1 MMKGNEKK
9 RLRCAVMGIIIK
21 FILRNIREKK
31 FRTFLIIF
39 SITLSA
45 GLFFASSAISGTLEE
60 MYVNRMR
67 KHFGSAEILI
77 HANEKSPS
85 GYLSGASAE
94 VFKEDF
100 QYIIEAVEG
109 GGFYKPSRDESV
121 QVDLKGFDWK
131 DLQQMNPVQLSHSF
145 HPDGFKGKKTMISRV
160 TAEKYKLD
168 IGSTMEIEIGGQK
181 HRFLI
186 AATAE
191 PIGPFQ
197 EDGRSTTVYMPKDT
211 LSALQNNRGRAT
223 TVFIKLK
230 DPTQLQQMMEA
241 LSKSYR
247 RYTVREPVTREE
259 IKQYTNRI
267 TTPFMLMTIMVLF
280 MSVFIIYTSFKVIT
294 MERLPIIGTFRS
306 IGATRKIT
314 DAVLLLESMVYGI
327 LGGLLG
333 CGFGIG
339 VLWIMTYLMSENPW
353 TGVRMNVEIQFSPVQ
368 LVTSFCIALIL
379 SVISS
384 LVPIIKISKIPVK
397 DVVLNKV
404 EIQHK
409 KENRKLYIGVW
420 FLATAILLP
429 RFVPRQA
436 ALVFGGLCMLL
447 SAVAVTLLIPYMI
460 IGFVKVFERVYLHVF
475 GNEGVLAAKNLRDNR
490 NIINNI
496 TLLSIGISSLLMIN
510 TISHSVVKELVSF
523 YREATFDVW
532 MWTYQ
537 GDRNLDRLLKTVE
550 GVSEVYGVIGAQ
562 NVEIADTTN
571 QINLLHG
578 VDKNRYADYWN
589 VGLTNVQLQELDQD
603 RNILLTHI
611 LKQKFGVNQGD
622 ILMLETQ
629 RGKKPYR
636 VIGFF
641 NSLRW
646 TGNYALISER
656 FLKSDMGEKY
666 YDDIYIKTNKEPEI
680 VKDSIKKKFER
691 RQPWVMTI
699 AQMEE
704 NEHKSNGQLF
714 IILNGFSIMAMVIGI
729 FGILNNFIISFI
741 ERKRFLAIFR
751 SIGMSKGQMI
761 KMIFIEALTG
771 GLIGGIVG
779 VFAGI
784 AMISIIPYVMRAMDT
799 PIPMHYSFTLF
810 LYALW
815 AGMSITVIASIS
827 PSLKSSKLNIVE
839 AIKYE

>member
-1 MMKGNEKK
+1 
-9 RLRCAVMGIIIK
+9 MGIIIK

-85 GYLSGASAE
+85 RYLTGASAE
-94 VFKEDF
+94 AYKEDF
-100 QYIIEAVEG
+100 QYMIEGVEG
-109 GGFYKPSRDESV
+109 GGFYKPNRDESV

-131 DLQQMNPVQLSHSF
+131 DLQQMNPVQLSHPF
-145 HPDGFKGKKTMISRV
+145 HPNSFKGKRTMISRV
-160 TAEKYKLD
+160 TAEKYELD
-168 IGSTMEIEIGGQK
+168 IGSAMEIEMGEQK
-181 HRFLI
+181 HRFLV
-186 AATAE
+186 AAIAE
-191 PIGPFQ
+191 PTGPFQ
-197 EDGRSTTVYMPKDT
+197 EDGRSTTIYMPKDI

-223 TVFIKLK
+223 VVFIKVK
-230 DPTQLQQMMEA
+230 DPTQLQSMIEE
-241 LSKSYR
+241 LTKTYK

-267 TTPFMLMTIMVLF
+267 TTPFMLMTTMVLF

-306 IGATRKIT
+306 IGATRKVT
-314 DAVLLLESMVYGI
+314 DGVLLLESIAYGT

-333 CGFGIG
+333 CSFGIG
-339 VLWIMTYLMSENPW
+339 VLWIMTYLMSENAW
-353 TGVRMNVEIQFSPVQ
+353 TGVRMRPEIQFNPGQ
-368 LVTSFCIALIL
+368 LMTAFGMALML
-379 SVISS
+379 SIISS
-384 LVPIIKISKIPVK
+384 MVPIMKTSKIPVK
-397 DVVLNKV
+397 DVVLNTV
-404 EIQHK
+404 EKQHNK
-409 KENRKLYIGVW
+409 GRRKLYIGL
-420 FLATAILLP
+420 FCLGFAILLP
-429 RFVPRQA
+429 GLVPRQA
-436 ALVFGGLCMLL
+436 ALVIGSICMLL
-447 SAVAVTLLIPYMI
+447 SAVSVTLLIPYMT
-460 IGFVKVFERVYLHVF
+460 IGFVKIFEHIYLYIF

-490 NIINNI
+490 SILNNI

-523 YREATFDVW
+523 YKEATFDVW
-532 MWTYQ
+532 MWTHQ
-537 GDRNLDRLLKTVE
+537 ADRNLDRLLKTVE
-550 GVSEVYGVIGAQ
+550 GVEDVYGIVGAQ
-562 NVEIADTTN
+562 NVDIADTAN
-571 QINLLHG
+571 KINLLHG
-578 VDKNRYADYWN
+578 VDKNRYTEYWN
-589 VGLTNVQLQELDQD
+589 VGLTQEGLQVLDQD
-603 RNILLTHI
+603 RNILLTHM
-611 LKQKFGVNQGD
+611 LKQKFGVKEGD
-622 ILMLETQ
+622 MLMLETE
-629 RGKKPYR
+629 RGKKSYR

-646 TGNYALISER
+646 NGNYALISER
-656 FLKSDMGEKY
+656 FLKSDMASRY
-666 YDDIYIKTNKEPEI
+666 YDDIYIKTNKDPTE
-680 VKDSIKKKFER
+680 VQNNIKKKFER
-691 RQPWVMTI
+691 KQPWVMTI

-714 IILNGFSIMAMVIGI
+714 TILNGFSIMAMIIGI

-741 ERKRFLAIFR
+741 ERKRSFAVFR
-751 SIGMSKGQMI
+751 SIGMSKRQII

-784 AMISIIPYVMRAMDT
+784 LMISIVPYVMRAMDT
-799 PIPMHYSFTLF
+799 PIPMHYSFSLF
-810 LYALW
+810 LYALL
-815 AGMSITVIASIS
+815 AGMGITIVASIS
-827 PSLKSSKLNIVE
+827 PALKSSKLNIVE